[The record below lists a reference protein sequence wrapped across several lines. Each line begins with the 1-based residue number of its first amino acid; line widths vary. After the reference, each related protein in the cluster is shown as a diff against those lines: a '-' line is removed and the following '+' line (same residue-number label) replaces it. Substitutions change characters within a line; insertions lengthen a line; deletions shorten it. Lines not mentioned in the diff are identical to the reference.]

1 VSDADANT
9 RAVSDPDTEAHPDA
23 LPDWDQSRP
32 IKNPV
37 RMSAFPIDRIR
48 AEFPS
53 LAVRDHDQARVY
65 LDNPAGTQVPRQVIE
80 AVSRFFTEDNANL
93 GGFFASS
100 VAADEVFYGAYR
112 ALADLLGGE
121 SEREIAIGQSM
132 TALTFTFSRSLG
144 RTFKPGD
151 EVILTRMDHEGNI
164 SPWLAMAEER
174 KMVVRWLPFDRE
186 SWRIEPAAL
195 DAVLSDRTRLL
206 ALNYASNLTGSI
218 NDVRALTARA
228 KQAGAL
234 VYVDAVQF
242 APHRLVDAPSLG
254 CDFLTCSAYKI
265 YGPHV
270 GVLWGKEALMRDI
283 YAYKVRPVPDTLPD
297 RFEVG
302 TPQLELY
309 AATIA
314 AVEYLE
320 SLGRTSAT
328 ADNRRARIESAFAQ
342 IADWEGDLSRRL
354 IEGLLAIPGVE
365 IRGISAPEQ
374 LQHRVPTVSFTH
386 AQRRSAEIARELAR
400 RGIFVWSGHNFAM
413 ELARSLGLDEE
424 DGVVRIGLAHYN
436 TPQEVGTVVGALAEI
451 LGGKPVKY
459 PASTRAR

>member
-1 VSDADANT
+1 
-9 RAVSDPDTEAHPDA
+9 
-23 LPDWDQSRP
+23 
-32 IKNPV
+32 
-37 RMSAFPIDRIR
+37 MSAFPIDRVR

-53 LAVRDHDQARVY
+53 LAVRDAGRERVY
-65 LDNPAGTQVPRQVIE
+65 LDNPAGTQVPRRVMD
-80 AVSRFFTEDNANL
+80 AVTRFFTEDNANL

-100 VAADEVFYGAYR
+100 QAADQVFYGAYR
-112 ALADLLGGE
+112 ALADLLGGA
-121 SEREIAIGQSM
+121 SEREIAIGPSM

-151 EVILTRMDHEGNI
+151 EVILTRMDHEGNV

-174 KMVVRWLPFDRE
+174 EMVVRWLPFDTQT
-186 SWRIEPAAL
+186 WRIEPAVL

-206 ALNYASNLTGSI
+206 ALNYASNLTGSV

-228 KQAGAL
+228 KRAGAL

-270 GVLWGKEALMRDI
+270 GVLWGKEELMRDL
-283 YAYKVRPVPDTLPD
+283 YAYKVRPVPDTLPE

-320 SLGRTSAT
+320 GLGGSAGS
-328 ADNRRARIESAFAQ
+328 DSRRSRIVSAFAQ
-342 IADWEGDLSRRL
+342 IAAWEGELTRRL
-354 IEGLLAIPGVE
+354 VDGLRAIAGVE
-365 IRGISAPEQ
+365 IRGISAPDQME
-374 LQHRVPTVSFTH
+374 HRVPTVSFTH
-386 AQRRSAEIARELAR
+386 ASRRSADIARELAQR
-400 RGIFVWSGHNFAM
+400 NIFVWSGHNFAM

-436 TPQEVGTVVGALAEI
+436 TPREVDAVVSALSEI
-451 LGGKPVKY
+451 LGKENVKT
-459 PASTRAR
+459 PAASRAR